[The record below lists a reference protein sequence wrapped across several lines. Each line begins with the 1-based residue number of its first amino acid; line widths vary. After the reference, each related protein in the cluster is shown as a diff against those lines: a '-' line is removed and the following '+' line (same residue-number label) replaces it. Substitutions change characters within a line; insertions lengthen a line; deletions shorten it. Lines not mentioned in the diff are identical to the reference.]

1 MNEQLFPDV
10 DHQSTRSGHRF
21 ARLRSLPLRVILPN
35 VVTLLALCAGLTGIR
50 MGLEGRFEWAVGA
63 IALAALL
70 DAVDGRV
77 ARWLKG
83 TSRFGAE
90 LDSLS
95 DFVNF
100 GVVPG
105 LLLYIW
111 VLKSTASVGWLAVLA
126 YVVAAMLRLAR
137 FNVMLD
143 TPKPAWQANFFT
155 GMPAP
160 AGAIVALL
168 PLYLAQI
175 FEFQPGRPIAGIVA
189 VYLVFVA
196 FMMVSTIP
204 TFSGKK
210 FGARVPRDKVIPV
223 SVGAVVLIAALVSF
237 PFPIL
242 AIATIAY
249 LAYIPFG
256 WRLFHRLDR
265 EWKAREAA
273 EADRTE
279 AAPVEAAAAEDE
291 PAAPLA

>member
-1 MNEQLFPDV
+1 MNEQLFPDFE
-10 DHQSTRSGHRF
+10 HQSTRSGHRF

-35 VVTLLALCAGLTGIR
+35 MVTLLALCAGLTGIR
-50 MGLEGRFEWAVGA
+50 MGLDGRFEWAVGA
-63 IALAALL
+63 IVLAALL

-111 VLKSTASVGWLAVLA
+111 VLKYAGSFGWLAVLA
-126 YVVAAMLRLAR
+126 YCIAAVLRLAR

-160 AGAIVALL
+160 AGAISALL

-175 FEFQPGRPIAGIVA
+175 FEFEPDRAVAGVVA
-189 VYLVFVA
+189 VYAVFVA

-204 TFSGKK
+204 TYAGKTIR
-210 FGARVPRDKVIPV
+210 ARVPRDRVIPV
-223 SVGAVVLIAALVSF
+223 SVAVVLVIAALISY

-242 AIATIAY
+242 AIATLCY
-249 LAYIPFG
+249 LACIPLG
-256 WRLFHRLDR
+256 WRMFRRLDR
-265 EWKAREAA
+265 DWKAA
-273 EADRTE
+273 EAARG
-279 AAPVEAAAAEDE
+279 AAPVGEEGVEARDGSASPDA
-291 PAAPLA
+291 

>member
-10 DHQSTRSGHRF
+10 EHQSTRSGHRF

-35 VVTLLALCAGLTGIR
+35 MVTLLALCAGLSGIR

-111 VLKSTASVGWLAVLA
+111 VLKYAASFGWLAVLA
-126 YVVAAMLRLAR
+126 YVIAAMLRLAR
-137 FNVMLD
+137 FNVMID
-143 TPKPAWQANFFT
+143 KPKPDWQANFFT

-160 AGAIVALL
+160 AGAISALL

-175 FEFQPGRPIAGIVA
+175 FEFEPGRPIAGVVA
-189 VYLVFVA
+189 IYLVFVA

-204 TFSGKK
+204 TWSGKK
-210 FGARVPRDKVIPV
+210 IGARVPRDMVIPV
-223 SVGAVVLIAALVSF
+223 SVAGVLLIAALVSF

-242 AIATIAY
+242 AVATLVY
-249 LAYIPFG
+249 LAFIPFG
-256 WRLFHRLDR
+256 WRMFRRLDR
-265 EWKAREAA
+265 DWKAA
-273 EADRTE
+273 EATRATPSETVGAEAPDRSSAT
-279 AAPVEAAAAEDE
+279 
-291 PAAPLA
+291 

>member
-1 MNEQLFPDV
+1 MNEPLFPEV

-21 ARLRSLPLRVILPN
+21 ARLRSLPLRVIVPN
-35 VVTLLALCAGLTGIR
+35 MVTLLALCAGLSGIR

-63 IALAALL
+63 IVLAALL

-90 LDSLS
+90 LDSLA

-111 VLKSTASVGWLAVLA
+111 VLKFAASFGWLAVLA
-126 YVVAAMLRLAR
+126 YVIAAVLRLAR

-143 TPKPAWQANFFT
+143 KPKPAWQSNFFT

-160 AGAIVALL
+160 AGAIAALL

-175 FEFQPGRPIAGIVA
+175 FDFEPQRAIAGIVA

-204 TFSGKK
+204 TWSGKK
-210 FGARVPRDKVIPV
+210 IAARVPRDQVIPL
-223 SVGAVVLIAALVSF
+223 SVGVVLLVAALISF

-242 AIATIAY
+242 AITTIAY
-249 LAYIPFG
+249 LLYIPFG
-256 WRLFHRLDR
+256 WRLFRRLDR
-265 EWKAREAA
+265 EWKAA
-273 EADRTE
+273 
-279 AAPVEAAAAEDE
+279 EAAA
-291 PAAPLA
+291 PATPPDADAS

>member
-35 VVTLLALCAGLTGIR
+35 MVTLLALCAGLTGIR
-50 MGLEGRFEWAVGA
+50 MGLEGRFEWAIGA
-63 IALAALL
+63 VVLAALL

-111 VLKSTASVGWLAVLA
+111 VLKHAASFGWLAVLA
-126 YVVAAMLRLAR
+126 YVIAAVLRLAR
-137 FNVMLD
+137 FNVMID
-143 TPKPAWQANFFT
+143 KPKPDWQGNFFT

-160 AGAIVALL
+160 AGAISALL

-175 FEFQPGRPIAGIVA
+175 FDVAPGRPIAGVVA
-189 VYLVFVA
+189 VYTVFVA

-204 TFSGKK
+204 TWSGKK
-210 FGARVPRDKVIPV
+210 IGARIPRDQVIPV
-223 SVGAVVLIAALVSF
+223 SVAVVLLVAALVSF

-242 AIATIAY
+242 AAVTIAY
-249 LAYIPFG
+249 LAFIPFG
-256 WRLFHRLDR
+256 WRMFRRLDR
-265 EWKAREAA
+265 AWKAEEAA
-273 EADRTE
+273 R
-279 AAPVEAAAAEDE
+279 AAAIPDATPEI
-291 PAAPLA
+291 

>member
-1 MNEQLFPDV
+1 MSDLFPPV
-10 DHQSTRSGHRF
+10 EHQSVRTGRRF
-21 ARLRSLPLRVILPN
+21 ARLRSVPIRMLLPN
-35 VVTLLALCAGLTGIR
+35 LVTLLALCAGLSGVR

-90 LDSLS
+90 LDSLA

-111 VLKSTASVGWLAVLA
+111 LLKMAPSFGWLAVLA
-126 YVVAAMLRLAR
+126 YVIAAVLRLAR
-137 FNVMLD
+137 FNVMLEQ
-143 TPKPAWQANFFT
+143 PRPAWQVNFFV

-160 AGAIVALL
+160 AGAISALL

-175 FEFQPGRPIAGIVA
+175 FAFEASRTAA
-189 VYLVFVA
+189 VVVSLYLVFVA

-204 TFSGKK
+204 TWSGKK
-210 FGARVPRDKVIPV
+210 LGTRVPREQIIPL
-223 SVGAVVLIAALVSF
+223 SVGFVLCIAALVSY
-237 PFPIL
+237 PFEIL
-242 AIATIAY
+242 ATVTLVY
-249 LAYIPFG
+249 LALIPFG
-256 WRLFHRLDR
+256 WRRFHQL
-265 EWKAREAA
+265 AA
-273 EADRTE
+273 AD
-279 AAPVEAAAAEDE
+279 AAAAAAEAPTSE
-291 PAAPLA
+291 AAGDPPQA

>member
-1 MNEQLFPDV
+1 MNEQLFPDIE
-10 DHQSTRSGHRF
+10 HQSTRSGHRF

-35 VVTLLALCAGLTGIR
+35 MVTLLALCAGLSGIR

-105 LLLYIW
+105 LLLHIW
-111 VLKSTASVGWLAVLA
+111 VLKYAGSVGWLAVLA
-126 YVVAAMLRLAR
+126 YVIAAVLRLAR

-143 TPKPAWQANFFT
+143 TPKPAWQSNFFT

-160 AGAIVALL
+160 AGAISALL

-175 FEFQPGRPIAGIVA
+175 FEFAPDRAVAGVVA
-189 VYLVFVA
+189 VYVVFVA

-204 TFSGKK
+204 TFAGKK
-210 FGARVPRDKVIPV
+210 IGARVPRDLVIPV
-223 SVGAVVLIAALVSF
+223 SVAVVLVIAALISY

-242 AIATIAY
+242 AAATVAY

-256 WRLFHRLDR
+256 WRRFHRLDR
-265 EWKAREAA
+265 AWKAEQAAA
-273 EADRTE
+273 EAASDE
-279 AAPVEAAAAEDE
+279 PVAPVD
-291 PAAPLA
+291 

>member
-1 MNEQLFPDV
+1 MNDQLFPDV
-10 DHQSTRSGHRF
+10 DHQSTRTGRRF
-21 ARLRSLPLRVILPN
+21 PRLRSLPFRVVLPN
-35 VVTLLALCAGLTGIR
+35 LVTLLALCAGLSGIR

-63 IALAALL
+63 VVLAALL
-70 DAVDGRV
+70 DAIDGRV

-111 VLKSTASVGWLAVLA
+111 VLKYASSFGWLAVLA
-126 YVVAAMLRLAR
+126 YVIAAVLRLAR
-137 FNVMLD
+137 FNVMID

-160 AGAIVALL
+160 AGAITALL
-168 PLYLAQI
+168 PLYLAEI
-175 FEFQPGRPIAGIVA
+175 FEFTPDRAIAGVVA
-189 VYLVFVA
+189 IYLTSIA

-204 TFSGKK
+204 TWSGKK
-210 FGARVPRDKVIPV
+210 VGARVPRDKVIPIT
-223 SVGAVVLIAALVSF
+223 VGVVLVIAALVSF

-242 AIATIAY
+242 AAVTIAY
-249 LAYIPFG
+249 LAFIPWG
-256 WRLFHRLDR
+256 WTLFRRMDR
-265 EWKAREAA
+265 AWKADQAA
-273 EADRTE
+273 RPE
-279 AAPVEAAAAEDE
+279 PSVAEETPKDT
-291 PAAPLA
+291 PSL